1 MTERNMDWVLNCINS
16 CTNNEQLNCCEI
28 LIALYKF
35 RLAKDQTDERVI
47 YKHESALFE
56 AYINK
61 KSLLEVI

>member
-47 YKHESALFE
+47 YKHESALLE